1 MYFHFIFSNLL
12 CVDTLDLN
20 NTELEA
26 YAKNLSQS
34 TEGRKYTNRGGWQS
48 EFIDEEPEVQDLIQE
63 INGRLEALRST
74 LHFRDDLDLRV
85 ESMWVNVNHPYSY
98 NAPHTHPNSYMSGV
112 YYVKV
117 PKNSGDL
124 VLKHPS
130 NLQSIFTPSGVIKS
144 YNEYNC
150 SKWNIT
156 PEAGKL
162 IMFPSWIEHEVA
174 QNLSGED
181 RLSIAFNTA
190 FFTKG

>member
-85 ESMWVNVNHPYSY
+85 ESMWINVNHPYSY